1 MLKIYHNP
9 RCRKSRTG
17 LEYLKSRTADFEIID
32 YTRDGLNE
40 AKLKEILLKMNKKP
54 QDLVR
59 VQEDIFKK
67 ELKGRTFNVDEWIK
81 IIIENPR
88 LLQRPIVVS
97 EHKAVLAQPPE
108 NIDILL

>member
-9 RCRKSRTG
+9 RCRKSRSG
-17 LEYLKSRTADFEIID
+17 LDYLKSRTADFEVID
-32 YTRDGLNE
+32 YTRTGLDE
-40 AKLKEILLKMNKKP
+40 GQLKEILLKMNNKP

-59 VQEDIFKK
+59 IQEDIYKK
-67 ELKGRTFNVDEWIK
+67 ELKGRTFNEDEWIK

-108 NIDILL
+108 NVDILL

>member
-9 RCRKSRTG
+9 RCRKSRSG
-17 LEYLKSRTADFEIID
+17 LDYLKSRTADFEVIY
-32 YTRDGLNE
+32 YTRTGLDE
-40 AKLKEILLKMNKKP
+40 GQLKEILLKMNNKP

-59 VQEDIFKK
+59 IQEDIYKK
-67 ELKGRTFNVDEWIK
+67 ELKGRTFNEDEWIK

-108 NIDILL
+108 NVDILL

>member
-17 LEYLKSRTADFEIID
+17 LEYLKSRTEDFEIID
-32 YTRDGLNE
+32 YTRNGLSE

-59 VQEDIFKK
+59 TQEDIFKK
-67 ELKGRTFNVDEWIK
+67 ELKGRTFNEDEWIK

-88 LLQRPIVVS
+88 LLQRPIIVS

-108 NIDILL
+108 NVDILL